1 MMNRISDWWRLRS
14 PREQRLLLVMA
25 ALAAIVFA
33 WLLVIRPL
41 GDRLSDARERHG
53 RAVLALAAVRDQAEA
68 IARLERG
75 GPAVPGI
82 AVTDLVATAAREAG
96 FADAAVTAEGPGSAR
111 VTIAAARA
119 QAFFGWIADLQR
131 RHGLV
136 IDQLSVRTNSD
147 ATLAAELS
155 VRGRGA

>member
-1 MMNRISDWWRLRS
+1 MMTRIADWWRLRT

-25 ALAAIVFA
+25 GLFGIVFA

-41 GDRLSDARERHG
+41 GDRLADARERHG
-53 RAVLALAAVRDQAEA
+53 RAVLALAAMRDQADA

-75 GPAVPGI
+75 GPTSIGLAITDV
-82 AVTDLVATAAREAG
+82 VTTAARGAG
-96 FADAAVTAEGPGSAR
+96 FADAAITPEGVGGAR

-119 QAFFGWIADLQR
+119 PALFGWVADLQR

-136 IDQLSVRTNSD
+136 VDRLSVRTNSD
-147 ATLAAELS
+147 ATLAVELS

>member
-1 MMNRISDWWRLRS
+1 MIVRFSDWWRLRN

-25 ALAAIVFA
+25 ALFLVVFA

-41 GDRLSDARERHG
+41 GDRLADARERHG
-53 RAVLALAAVRDQAEA
+53 RAVLALAAIRDQADA

-75 GPAVPGI
+75 GPAAAGG
-82 AVTDLVATAAREAG
+82 AVTDLVSMAAREAG
-96 FADAAVTAEGPGSAR
+96 FADAAIVAEGSGGAR
-111 VTIAAARA
+111 VSIAAARA

-131 RHGLV
+131 RHGLIV
-136 IDQLSVRTNSD
+136 DQVSVRTNSD
-147 ATLAAELS
+147 STLAVELS

>member
-1 MMNRISDWWRLRS
+1 MMTRISDWWRLRS

-25 ALAAIVFA
+25 ALFVIVFA

-41 GDRLSDARERHG
+41 GDRLADARERHG
-53 RAVLALAAVRDQAEA
+53 RAVVALAAMRDQADA
-68 IARLERG
+68 ITRLERG
-75 GPAVPGI
+75 GVAAPGVG
-82 AVTDLVATAAREAG
+82 VTDLIATAAKEAG
-96 FADAAVTAEGPGSAR
+96 FADAAITPEGTGGAR

-136 IDQLSVRTNSD
+136 VDQLSVRTNGD

-155 VRGRGA
+155 VRARGA